1 MWWPQG
7 YLGGVS
13 KSGVAV
19 CAGTACGFGCRTT
32 VPGFEFTHNYL
43 LERTGIFIG
52 AAPCALEC
60 ARGPVRNKQ
69 RGRPFTNTLG
79 CMRVSV
85 ATQTKGINRHFTRE
99 AVLMA
104 VWVVVPLA
112 LGLVV
117 ALVGPWLVAGL
128 R

>member
-1 MWWPQG
+1 MWLRRTAG
-7 YLGGVS
+7 
-13 KSGVAV
+13 AV
-19 CAGTACGFGCRTT
+19 RS
-32 VPGFEFTHNYL
+32 L
-43 LERTGIFIG
+43 RS
-52 AAPCALEC
+52 
-60 ARGPVRNKQ
+60 
-69 RGRPFTNTLG
+69 LG